1 MHKCI
6 PYAKS
11 GALPLN
17 EPGRLLERAECIN
30 AFPTKDPCKFQFD
43 GAFRPVTFLPG
54 YVERKN
60 IGHHRRA
67 SHPPYEHAETFS
79 VQRNMDGNRSF
90 GTDESVPYEHA
101 GTYPV
106 QRAKDGNQ
114 PFGTDESVPYKH
126 AGTYPVQR
134 NMDGNQPFG
143 TDESVPYEHAGT
155 FFIQQTL
162 QIPIN
167 LSTV

>member
-90 GTDESVPYEHA
+90 GTDESVPYEHT

-106 QRAKDGNQ
+106 NE
-114 PFGTDESVPYKH
+114 TWMV
-126 AGTYPVQR
+126 T
-134 NMDGNQPFG
+134 
-143 TDESVPYEHAGT
+143 
-155 FFIQQTL
+155 
-162 QIPIN
+162 N
-167 LSTV
+167 LSERMNPFPTNTPEHFSSNKPYIF